1 MNAPEFASSPHPVC
15 TTSEAARRLGVSSTT
30 VQVMAERGELKAWRT
45 RGGHR
50 RISVDSVESIQRQ
63 RSAMVGSHRPEA
75 AALCVLVMEHGGDGA
90 ESYAAALRAWG
101 WPLQVLSAAD
111 GLEALLLI
119 ERRRPDI
126 VIMDMELPRFDGLA
140 FTQTLRGHHEF
151 DAVQIV
157 ALAGTA
163 GASSGLR
170 SGAIAGVAV
179 YAKPVSIEKLQ
190 GFIEA
195 HLLRQSFAAPSPV
208 EADSLREARGGAVA
222 ARLTSGASRQRSQG
236 ATEAASAA

>member
-1 MNAPEFASSPHPVC
+1 
-15 TTSEAARRLGVSSTT
+15 
-30 VQVMAERGELKAWRT
+30 
-45 RGGHR
+45 
-50 RISVDSVESIQRQ
+50 
-63 RSAMVGSHRPEA
+63 MVGSHRPEA
-75 AALCVLVMEHGGDGA
+75 ASLCVLVMERGGEGA

-140 FTQTLRGHHEF
+140 FTHTLRSHHEF

-163 GASSGLR
+163 GAPSGLR
-170 SGAIAGVAV
+170 PRTIAGVPV
-179 YAKPVSIEKLQ
+179 YTKPVSSEKLQ

-195 HLLRQSFAAPSPV
+195 HLLRQSFAATPLP
-208 EADSLREARGGAVA
+208 EADPVREIRKVPAPV
-222 ARLTSGASRQRSQG
+222 RLSTRSSRQRSQG
-236 ATEAASAA
+236 AAEAAPAA

>member
-1 MNAPEFASSPHPVC
+1 MNAPEFASNPHPVC

-30 VQVMAERGELKAWRT
+30 VQVMVERGELKAWRT

-75 AALCVLVMEHGGDGA
+75 AALCVLVVEQGGDGA

-157 ALAGTA
+157 ALAGAA
-163 GASSGLR
+163 GVSGGLR
-170 SGAIAGVAV
+170 SGSIAGVAV
-179 YAKPVSIEKLQ
+179 YTKPVSIEKLQ

-195 HLLRQSFAAPSPV
+195 HLLRQSFAAPSITEGDPLGETRV
-208 EADSLREARGGAVA
+208 EPAAV
-222 ARLTSGASRQRSQG
+222 RLNTRSGRQRSQG
-236 ATEAASAA
+236 AAEAAPAA

>member
-1 MNAPEFASSPHPVC
+1 MNAPEFAPNPHPVC
-15 TTSEAARRLGVSSTT
+15 TTSEAARRLGLSSTT
-30 VQVMAERGELKAWRT
+30 VQVMVERGELKAWRT

-75 AALCVLVMEHGGDGA
+75 ASLCVLVMERGGEGA

-140 FTQTLRGHHEF
+140 FTHTLRSHHEF

-163 GASSGLR
+163 GAPSGLR
-170 SGAIAGVAV
+170 SGSIAGVAV
-179 YAKPVSIEKLQ
+179 YTKPVSIEKLQ

-195 HLLRQSFAAPSPV
+195 HLLRQSFAAAPLPEGDPV
-208 EADSLREARGGAVA
+208 RETRKVPAPV
-222 ARLTSGASRQRSQG
+222 RLSTRSSRQRSQG
-236 ATEAASAA
+236 AAEAAPAA